1 MREKW
6 KVIEGFSKY
15 LISNTGRVKNIVELR
30 DLKFYNSKGYSKIEL
45 VNDSNQDK
53 KVFVHRLVAIN
64 FIPNPSN
71 KPQVNHID
79 GNKKNNRVEN
89 LEWCT
94 QSENMKHAFKTG
106 LSVSLK
112 GEDAF
117 NSKMT
122 DDKVLLLR
130 EMYDSGEFLLRE
142 LAEEFNIGIASV
154 WNIVNRNTW
163 KHI

>member
-79 GNKKNNRVEN
+79 GDKKNNRVEN

-130 EMYDSGEFLLRE
+130 EMYESGEFLLRE

>member
-1 MREKW
+1 MKEKW
-6 KVIEGFSKY
+6 KVVEGFSKY
-15 LISNTGRVKNIVELR
+15 LISNTGRVKNIVKLR
-30 DLKFYNSKGYSKIEL
+30 DLRFYNCNGYSKIEL
-45 VNDSNQDK
+45 INDNSKDK
-53 KVFVHRLVAIN
+53 KVFVHRLVALN

-79 GNKKNNRVEN
+79 GDKNNNNIEN

-94 QSENMKHAFKTG
+94 ASENMRHAFKEG

-112 GEDAF
+112 GENSH

-122 DDKVLLLR
+122 DEKVILLR
-130 EMYDSGEFLLRE
+130 EMYDSGEFLLKE
-142 LAEEFNIGIASV
+142 LAEEFNISITV
-154 WNIVNRNTW
+154 TWNIAKRNTW

>member
-79 GNKKNNRVEN
+79 GDKKNNRVEN

-106 LSVSLK
+106 LKVSLK

-130 EMYDSGEFLLRE
+130 EMYESGEFLLRE